1 VNTMA
6 VRLRLGPLSRS
17 PHNQRGP
24 KGTAETGLPL
34 PWQNYSHLHAV
45 PDDCRDQSGER
56 SFAALRER
64 AFSSS
69 QRSPPPPADKGADGT
84 LKAIEGAADVA
95 MLSGAGR

>member
-1 VNTMA
+1 MA

-45 PDDCRDQSGER
+45 PDD
-56 SFAALRER
+56 AAI
-64 AFSSS
+64 
-69 QRSPPPPADKGADGT
+69 
-84 LKAIEGAADVA
+84 KAASVA
-95 MLSGAGR
+95 LPL